1 MSPLRIKAIAVVR
14 NGVKETPE
22 DWQKVVSRL
31 VFRKEYVKGLY
42 RLGHFRHVLVI
53 FGFHRM
59 RVTLLRVHP
68 RRDLSLGE
76 VGVFASRS
84 PTRPNK
90 IGLTRAKLVRVRKN
104 VVTVKGLDAFDGS
117 PVFDLKPPEDEIDY
131 FNRQARRKSR

>member
-1 MSPLRIKAIAVVR
+1 MKIKPVAVVK
-14 NGVKETPE
+14 NGITEKPD
-22 DWQKVVSRL
+22 DWDKVISKL
-31 VFRKEYVKGLY
+31 VFKKEYVRGLY

-59 RVTLLRVHP
+59 RRTLLRVHP

-84 PTRPNK
+84 PTRPNRL
-90 IGLTRAKLVRVRKN
+90 GLTRVRLVGVRKN
-104 VVTVKGLDAFDGS
+104 VITVEGLDAFDGS
-117 PVFDLKPPEDEIDY
+117 PVFDIKPPEDEIDY